1 MFYWGLDRPAS
12 LTYIQ
17 STSLNIDTH
26 RERERHGD
34 EREFGGAADGAEIP
48 AGGDLGRWISEDQA
62 IALLLHSL
70 HSDCARK
77 SCAVVYGMD

>member
-1 MFYWGLDRPAS
+1 MS
-12 LTYIQ
+12 LRLSYIQ
-17 STSLNIDTH
+17 SISLHIYLQTQ
-26 RERERHGD
+26 RERHGD

-77 SCAVVYGMD
+77 PCGVVYGMD